1 MNEILLAA
9 IDNEIQNISFA
20 RNSYYLKA
28 QLLCKAVFSNII
40 KDGGDFQTPRP
51 FSNEYFKTII
61 SRGEDRST
69 ILRELKNAD
78 ILIGMKSYSTGFTLP
93 DGTEFESFCKS
104 YLFHSA
110 LIYDTRI
117 GFTQFL
123 GINRVEDRVKFWDI
137 KQNLDIVTI
146 DPTVFTYIPNLVN
159 EQLAKIEI
167 GKQIKD
173 KMITIK
179 IGNKDLEKPRAFW
192 LADAIR
198 NNVALIKFKDKFYLE
213 GVRSFKERKRI
224 ELEIFYTYSCER
236 IVSGNFYANRNET
249 NNRLD
254 YNFTGL
260 KKELFKYVILD
271 GEPTVE
277 IDMKN
282 AQFAIL
288 SNLSMFNLDENFIEL
303 AQSGQLY
310 EYLEKRLSIN
320 REEVKEYLI
329 VVAFGE
335 AQYHPKELID
345 IFPVTMQSISDFK
358 NEHGYKKFSVELQKG
373 ESRLMIDGVF
383 NMLSKNNIP
392 VLPVH
397 DSMRVKLSD
406 AVRVKK
412 MMEDFFLEN
421 NFKCTL
427 KKK

>member
-1 MNEILLAA
+1 MNEILLTA

-28 QLLCKAVFSNII
+28 QLVCKAIFSNII
-40 KDGGDFQTPRP
+40 KDGGDFQTPRQ

-61 SRGEDRST
+61 GREEDRST
-69 ILRELKNAD
+69 ILRELKNAE
-78 ILIGMKSYSTGFTLP
+78 ILVDLKSYSTGFTRP
-93 DGTEFESFCKS
+93 DGTEFESYCKS
-104 YLFHSA
+104 YLFHHD
-110 LIYDTRI
+110 LIYNKRI
-117 GFTQFL
+117 GFSQFL

-137 KQNLDIVTI
+137 KQNLDMVII
-146 DPTVFTYIPNLVN
+146 DPVVFTYIPNLVN
-159 EQLAKIEI
+159 EQLTKVVI
-167 GKQIKD
+167 GEQIMD

-179 IGNKDLEKPRAFW
+179 INDEDIKKARSW
-192 LADAIR
+192 WMSNAIR
-198 NNVALIKFKDKFYLE
+198 NNVAMIKFKDKFYLE

-224 ELEIFYTYSCER
+224 ELEILYTYSCQR
-236 IVSGNFYANRNET
+236 IINGNFYADRNTT

-271 GEPTVE
+271 GELTAE
-277 IDMKN
+277 IDIKN

-288 SNLSMFNLDENFIEL
+288 SNLSTFDLDQHFIEL

-310 EYLEKRLSIN
+310 EYLEKRLNMN
-320 REEVKEYLI
+320 REGVKEYLI

-335 AQYHPKELID
+335 AQYHPKELNE

-373 ESRLMIDGVF
+373 ESNLMIDGVF
-383 NMLSKNNIP
+383 NMLSKNKIP

-406 AVRVKK
+406 ADRAKQ